1 MYIIKSEAAFDSAH
15 FLKGYSGKCSNIHGH
30 RWRITA
36 SVCGEALLTDTQ
48 HSGMLADFG
57 DLKKDLRKI
66 ADGLDHSLIYEE
78 NTLMSATEK
87 AFADEGFKTVI
98 LPFRPTA
105 ENLSRYIFDKLS
117 ELGYNVLET
126 AVYETPENCAVYRK
140 SDNEGAKL

>member
-66 ADGLDHSLIYEE
+66 ADDLDHSLIYEE
-78 NTLMSATEK
+78 NTLMPATVK
-87 AFADEGFKTVI
+87 ALADEGFKTVI

-105 ENLSRYIFDKLS
+105 ENFSRYIFDKMS